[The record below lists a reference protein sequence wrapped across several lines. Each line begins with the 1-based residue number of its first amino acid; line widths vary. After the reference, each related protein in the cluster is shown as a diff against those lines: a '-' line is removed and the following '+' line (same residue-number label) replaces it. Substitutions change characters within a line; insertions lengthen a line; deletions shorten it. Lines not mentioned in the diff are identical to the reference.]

1 MGVEKKKRKKS
12 REEISTIYLFIFR
25 AFDIHSRSNI
35 LNRRVEAYLV
45 KHRLSGVV
53 QYSLS
58 FNLSTIISINPET
71 E

>member
-1 MGVEKKKRKKS
+1 MGVEKKKKERN
-12 REEISTIYLFIFR
+12 REKRYRRFIYLFIFR

-58 FNLSTIISINPET
+58 FER
-71 E
+71 